1 MKYLYV
7 CNWKMFVNH
16 RLIDSFL
23 KAYAVEVTGISEY
36 GEVVICPPF
45 SFFDY
50 ANTQK
55 KIGGINTLKLGA
67 QDCSQFTYGAYTG
80 EIAASYLKEAGCQYC
95 IVGHAERRN
104 LFYEDDRV
112 VLTKTKNLLTNG
124 ITPIICIGSIKGE
137 LSMVDECTYIM
148 KQIDFFMRNLDVN
161 SNLIFAYEPH
171 QAIGGGTMPTIDS
184 IKEIF
189 LAIKKSICNFLFEK
203 NPLIM
208 YGGSVDENSIQI
220 LKKIDEIDGFLI
232 GRASI
237 DFQKLKNI
245 ISY

>member
-1 MKYLYV
+1 MNYLYV
-7 CNWKMFVNH
+7 CNWKMFMNH

-23 KAYAVEVTGISEY
+23 KAYALEASGIFEY

-45 SFFDY
+45 SFLDY

-55 KIGGINTLKLGA
+55 RIGAIDTLKLGA
-67 QDCSQFTYGAYTG
+67 QDCSQFSYGAYTG
-80 EIAASYLKEAGCQYC
+80 EIAASYLQEAGCQYC

-104 LFYEDDRV
+104 LFYEDDRI
-112 VLTKTKNLLTNG
+112 VLTKIKNLLANG
-124 ITPIICIGSIKGE
+124 ITPIICIGSIRGE
-137 LSMVDECTYIM
+137 LSMVDECTCVI
-148 KQIDFFMRNLDVN
+148 KQINFFMSNLDVN

-171 QAIGGGTMPTIDS
+171 QAIGADTRPTIDS

-189 LAIKKSICNFLFEK
+189 STIKTAICNFLFK
-203 NPLIM
+203 KKPLIM

>member
-1 MKYLYV
+1 M
-7 CNWKMFVNH
+7 NH
-16 RLIDSFL
+16 HLIDSFL
-23 KAYAVEVTGISEY
+23 KAYARETSGISEC
-36 GEVVICPPF
+36 GEIVICPPF
-45 SFFDY
+45 SLLDY
-50 ANTQK
+50 VYTQK
-55 KIGGINTLKLGA
+55 RIGAINRLKLGA
-67 QDCSQFTYGAYTG
+67 QDCSQFAYGAYTG

-104 LFYEDDRV
+104 LFYEDDAI
-112 VLTKTKNLLTNG
+112 VLTKIKNLLANG
-124 ITPIICIGSIKGE
+124 ITPIICIGSTKGK
-137 LSMVDECTYIM
+137 LSMIDECIYNI
-148 KQIDFFMRNLDVN
+148 KQIDFFMNNLDVN

-171 QAIGGGTMPTIDS
+171 QTIGADTLPMIDS

-189 LAIKKSICNFLFEK
+189 STIKTAICNFLFK
-203 NPLIM
+203 KKPLIM

-220 LKKIDEIDGFLI
+220 LKKIDEIDGFLV